1 MPRCALGGQ
10 RVGSAPP
17 TATNRHPRA
26 AAGCCEIDRRLKR
39 SPRYPAIWREYPS
52 WRVNGAEGKGV
63 DQAWNI
69 GRWKRLPGLVAWAI
83 GSYDPLQVVRCTMSV
98 LALTVALAVSHSAD
112 TFARVELACPAF
124 VQSRQELVSQH
135 EGWSV
140 GPSRLD
146 LTDGVLRHPGGPS
159 GFSSGPAQNA
169 VFLVPGENG
178 WTVPEG
184 GDIWLNCTYYGTKIM
199 LSRRV
204 PKGSTLCQIDV
215 DSQTKKRTAW
225 CSVRT

>member
-83 GSYDPLQVVRCTMSV
+83 GSYDPLQVVRPQVEQLGTIERLTV
-98 LALTVALAVSHSAD
+98 LAEVALCWL
-112 TFARVELACPAF
+112 FALLSVAF
-124 VQSRQELVSQH
+124 VVFGYLGHADSPGPHSLNYVLAAGAVLAACLFYYSAAHLEKTSRFSPPHHVAPIAVLLLTFV
-135 EGWSV
+135 V
-140 GPSRLD
+140 G
-146 LTDGVLRHPGGPS
+146 
-159 GFSSGPAQNA
+159 
-169 VFLVPGENG
+169 
-178 WTVPEG
+178 
-184 GDIWLNCTYYGTKIM
+184 
-199 LSRRV
+199 RV
-204 PKGSTLCQIDV
+204 
-215 DSQTKKRTAW
+215 AA
-225 CSVRT
+225 

>member
-83 GSYDPLQVVRCTMSV
+83 GSYDPLQVVRRHGRFSKYCINNSYRLLGSDVFRWAGSRDGSMAAHTAGTIV
-98 LALTVALAVSHSAD
+98 LVR
-112 TFARVELACPAF
+112 ARHVLRPCGRNWRFRDCPYQVGFGQRHFYGFVCLSFGAHAFHRSIGHVLRVRRLRMNHETSRDWRIVELAPN
-124 VQSRQELVSQH
+124 Q
-135 EGWSV
+135 
-140 GPSRLD
+140 
-146 LTDGVLRHPGGPS
+146 
-159 GFSSGPAQNA
+159 
-169 VFLVPGENG
+169 
-178 WTVPEG
+178 
-184 GDIWLNCTYYGTKIM
+184 
-199 LSRRV
+199 
-204 PKGSTLCQIDV
+204 
-215 DSQTKKRTAW
+215 
-225 CSVRT
+225 SVRKPPSTPGARAPASGS

>member
-83 GSYDPLQVVRCTMSV
+83 GSYDPLQVVRHLDGAWSQMKFGSAM
-98 LALTVALAVSHSAD
+98 LALLLGLQCMFLGVFLTALGARPISVSLAIVGWLIMAAGSHSALSSSRARQGRPVSSIATFGNFLYLGVRGWLVLLASVAIGGTVALAG
-112 TFARVELACPAF
+112 L
-124 VQSRQELVSQH
+124 L
-135 EGWSV
+135 
-140 GPSRLD
+140 L
-146 LTDGVLRHPGGPS
+146 
-159 GFSSGPAQNA
+159 
-169 VFLVPGENG
+169 
-178 WTVPEG
+178 
-184 GDIWLNCTYYGTKIM
+184 
-199 LSRRV
+199 
-204 PKGSTLCQIDV
+204 GSP
-215 DSQTKKRTAW
+215 RGA
-225 CSVRT
+225 

>member
-83 GSYDPLQVVRCTMSV
+83 GSYDPLQVVRPHMQTRDV
-98 LALTVALAVSHSAD
+98 LWKRTIQSQLGAAAAIALILFGLSFLPEDFSRLFWMPIAGLAFAITYVALLG
-112 TFARVELACPAF
+112 RIKCPRCDYPF
-124 VQSRQELVSQH
+124 
-135 EGWSV
+135 
-140 GPSRLD
+140 
-146 LTDGVLRHPGGPS
+146 
-159 GFSSGPAQNA
+159 
-169 VFLVPGENG
+169 
-178 WTVPEG
+178 
-184 GDIWLNCTYYGTKIM
+184 LNCGIYRIKLGSIKYRINHCPHCGTS
-199 LSRRV
+199 L
-204 PKGSTLCQIDV
+204 
-215 DSQTKKRTAW
+215 DSEWGPNQ
-225 CSVRT
+225 SVRKPPSTPRTSAPASGS

>member
-83 GSYDPLQVVRCTMSV
+83 GSYDPLQVVRPHMKPRDV
-98 LALTVALAVSHSAD
+98 LWKRT
-112 TFARVELACPAF
+112 
-124 VQSRQELVSQH
+124 VQSLLGGAAIAGLVFLGLSAL
-135 EGWSV
+135 
-140 GPSRLD
+140 PDDFSRLFWMPIAG
-146 LTDGVLRHPGGPS
+146 LAFAVPYSLLVVRIACLECHYPFYKAGIFRIKLGSVKYRINFCPHCG
-159 GFSSGPAQNA
+159 SSLDAEMAPNH
-169 VFLVPGENG
+169 
-178 WTVPEG
+178 
-184 GDIWLNCTYYGTKIM
+184 
-199 LSRRV
+199 
-204 PKGSTLCQIDV
+204 
-215 DSQTKKRTAW
+215 
-225 CSVRT
+225 SVRKPPSTPGTRATASGS